1 MCDFS
6 GIPVLMINPQLI
18 NMDQG
23 YGVRKKLLFG
33 LFFYLNSDLF
43 SPNCRSEKYSKKFDR
58 YFYNGL
64 QIEDAEDRCCCERVS
79 LSVFCVE

>member
-33 LFFYLNSDLF
+33 LFFYLNSDFF
-43 SPNCRSEKYSKKFDR
+43 SFQLQEREIFEK
-58 YFYNGL
+58 
-64 QIEDAEDRCCCERVS
+64 I
-79 LSVFCVE
+79 